1 MDEVPSDTSPATLQV
16 DGLLTLWRVC
26 IFRHVCSGKLIV
38 ANTVPTA
45 HRFVVGDRGV
55 EDAPGACLTVR

>member
-1 MDEVPSDTSPATLQV
+1 MDEVPSDMSPARLQV
-16 DGLLTLWRVC
+16 DGLLTVWCVC
-26 IFRHVCSGKLIV
+26 IFRHICSENLIV

-55 EDAPGACLTVR
+55 EDAPGACPTAR